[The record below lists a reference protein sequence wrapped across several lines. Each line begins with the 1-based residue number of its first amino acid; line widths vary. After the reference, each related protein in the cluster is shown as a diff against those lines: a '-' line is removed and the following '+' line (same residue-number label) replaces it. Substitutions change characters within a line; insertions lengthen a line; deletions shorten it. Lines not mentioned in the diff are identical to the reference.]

1 MPFPGADWP
10 TGALPA
16 GVDLEPLLDEVFDP
30 TGPYHET
37 FAVVAVHGGRIV
49 AERYANRL
57 PSFTGDGAVVD
68 ADTPLLSWS
77 MAKSVL
83 HALVGTLVGDGRIA
97 LTDRAAAPEWADPN
111 DPRHSITVEHLLTMR
126 DGLDWREVYSVD
138 APSDVVTMLFGDG
151 RPDVAH
157 FAADRPLAAAPDARY
172 CYSSGSTNILSRIV
186 ATILGPGEPYEAYLR
201 TRLLDPIGMESAR
214 PTFDEAGTWIAS
226 TFLHATARDFAR
238 FGLLHLRDG
247 VWDGTRILP
256 EGWVDTARVARST
269 DPDDGRRYS
278 AHWWVA
284 EDGYGSFW
292 ANGYEGQSI
301 LVCPALDLVLVRIG
315 RTDEAGCAHLPGWR
329 LRVVET
335 FAG

>member
-1 MPFPGADWP
+1 
-10 TGALPA
+10 
-16 GVDLEPLLDEVFDP
+16 
-30 TGPYHET
+30 
-37 FAVVAVHGGRIV
+37 
-49 AERYANRL
+49 
-57 PSFTGDGAVVD
+57 
-68 ADTPLLSWS
+68 
-77 MAKSVL
+77 MA
-83 HALVGTLVGDGRIA
+83 
-97 LTDRAAAPEWADPN
+97 
-111 DPRHSITVEHLLTMR
+111 
-126 DGLDWREVYSVD
+126 
-138 APSDVVTMLFGDG
+138 
-151 RPDVAH
+151 
-157 FAADRPLAAAPDARY
+157 
-172 CYSSGSTNILSRIV
+172 
-186 ATILGPGEPYEAYLR
+186 
-201 TRLLDPIGMESAR
+201 SAR

-329 LRVVET
+329 LRVVEA